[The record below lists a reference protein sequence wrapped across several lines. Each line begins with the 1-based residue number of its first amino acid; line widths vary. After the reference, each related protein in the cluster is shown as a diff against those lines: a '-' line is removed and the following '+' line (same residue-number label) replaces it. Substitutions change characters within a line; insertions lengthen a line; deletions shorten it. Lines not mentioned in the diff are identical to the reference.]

1 MLSAS
6 FYLIKLLNTI
16 FPLSKMNEISYLLIL
31 PTFGRMNISSHIY
44 SKVELKKYV
53 CITI

>member
-16 FPLSKMNEISYLLIL
+16 FPLSKMNEISYPLVLAA
-31 PTFGRMNISSHIY
+31 FGAVNISSPIY
-44 SKVELKKYV
+44 SKVELKKF
-53 CITI
+53 TI

>member
-16 FPLSKMNEISYLLIL
+16 FPLSKMNEISYPPIL
-31 PTFGRMNISSHIY
+31 ATLSAVNISSYIY

-53 CITI
+53 CITV